1 MALNFPNSPAIDE
14 VYTSP
19 EGVSFIW
26 NGAQWVGFSSSVIL
40 VQNTLGPLTIE
51 DDSVFVGTG
60 VTTINFGN
68 YLDVSYAANRVS
80 VDVNTL
86 WTEYIDGAY
95 TSIHRVS
102 DVGIG
107 TTNPRF
113 NLEVGEIGYGG
124 TAVYVNGGINNTGM
138 VTFTTAADSQFDYHG
153 YITIGGETS
162 NTGVTLGYNGN
173 KGNLVFGKRSGVSVD
188 NTARR
193 NIFIGEETGT
203 SFTNTGSSDN
213 IYIGAYAGN
222 SYADANNNIFIG
234 NGVGYNV
241 SATGLVGSY
250 NVMIGPTGADGN
262 VFDENASSVLR
273 TPPIEEGS
281 YQLVIG
287 AGNTAWMYGN
297 SSFYVGLGTNSP
309 EERLHVDGGAK
320 VTGIT
325 TTGELSVGLGYTYIG
340 INTTGINLYLNE
352 SNESTKISFYSYF
365 PGGDDRVVN
374 IQASDGSDNY
384 TLYLPT
390 DNGVQDQF
398 LRVDGEGNL
407 SWEYPSWY
415 PTSTGIHTLSSVSIG
430 TNIPVAALTVNGD
443 ANVSG
448 VLTASAFYGEG
459 NALSGI
465 VTSIVAGTNVSISTS
480 FGAVTVNALLSQPL
494 YWDPSVT
501 GITTSSKV
509 GIGTT
514 NATSELTVRG
524 NIESTNLQISGVGT
538 FANVN
543 VASGFVT
550 SLTASTGIITT
561 FSSTNSTVTNSTAT
575 NLTATNASVTN
586 FSSGITTST
595 KLNVGTAGTV
605 VTTTDAG
612 LVGIGTA
619 LPTAKLTVI
628 GGLSIVGTSTFT
640 DSLRVGNVG
649 LGIGANPGLLIEH
662 SNGLVISNN
671 TGVSGGFYLRSFGTN
686 RWYVDHQSNQF
697 NTGKL
702 EIGPT
707 IATPQTVLQPSG
719 NAQFSGIVTATTF
732 SDVKGD
738 IRKLPQNAVGAAY
751 TLTSLDAGKH
761 VAISAGGVTIPQ
773 GIFTTG
779 DIVTIYNN
787 SASVQ
792 MLTPAAGV
800 TLRRAAI
807 GDTGARGLN
816 AYALATILCVGTNSF
831 ALTGAGVT

>member
-640 DSLRVGNVG
+640 ESVRVGNVG